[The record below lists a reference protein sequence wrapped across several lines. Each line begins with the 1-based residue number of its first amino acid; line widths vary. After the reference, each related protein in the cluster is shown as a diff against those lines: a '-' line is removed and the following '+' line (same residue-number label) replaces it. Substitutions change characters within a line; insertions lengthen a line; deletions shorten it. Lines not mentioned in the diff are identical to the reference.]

1 MDLSAGSWS
10 VRERMDS
17 EAENSSL
24 CAWICCWLLSNREVQ
39 IWDVFVLEPHLVT
52 WGEDCTESEPPL
64 ATHWQKSYNHVLLKL
79 CLLGGFCHI
88 IINVIAVR
96 NTCNIFRSLLIIMKF
111 LLRHKDYFATL
122 FLLWYISERYYY
134 WRYEQLAMAWIL
146 ISKE

>member
-1 MDLSAGSWS
+1 M
-10 VRERMDS
+10 
-17 EAENSSL
+17 
-24 CAWICCWLLSNREVQ
+24 
-39 IWDVFVLEPHLVT
+39 
-52 WGEDCTESEPPL
+52 
-64 ATHWQKSYNHVLLKL
+64 LLKL

-96 NTCNIFRSLLIIMKF
+96 NTCNIFRSLLISMKF